1 MASSSTRAT
10 LIRAT
15 DSKLI
20 IDEEKRA
27 TYEGKYDP
35 SWNIGVVPNGG
46 YTLAIILHCAHDF
59 VKRRIGERQENLFS
73 CNATYLGK
81 VTAELPYTVEV
92 RLLKPGRNTSVLEA
106 DILQNSG
113 KQGSS
118 VLCTRVSCIFADF
131 TALRSDT
138 ITGQFS
144 FLPNEQYGN
153 TAPLLMDPNDRS
165 KEKPWYSRHKIPTK
179 IIDEKAQQKTK
190 EDEGKLTVIQS
201 MHFPQEEVKA
211 EDMISHNLTAIAFYT
226 DTTVS
231 WKSMMPP
238 KAIETIGGNTDFWFP
253 TMTLSIEMANP
264 IPFFAL
270 QNIVTKAKTAFL
282 HQGHWSFEIEI
293 WSHPSDAE
301 KLKLPKGVNSILLAV
316 SRQTALSM
324 SMAVNKKKSSKL

>member
-1 MASSSTRAT
+1 MTSNDARAT
-10 LIRAT
+10 LVRAT

-27 TYEGKYDP
+27 TYEGNYDP
-35 SWNIGVVPNGG
+35 TWNIGVVPNGG
-46 YTLAIILHCAHDF
+46 YTLAIVLHCAHDF
-59 VKRRIGERQENLFS
+59 VKRRIGKQQEHLFS

-81 VTAELPYTVEV
+81 VSADLPYTVEV

-118 VLCTRVSCIFADF
+118 VVCTRVSCIFADF
-131 TALRSDT
+131 TALRSDP

-144 FLPNEQYGN
+144 FLPNEPFGN

-165 KEKPWYSRHKIPTK
+165 KEKPWYPKHKVPTK
-179 IIDEKAQQKTK
+179 IVDEKAQEKTK
-190 EDEGKLTVIQS
+190 EDEGRLTVVQS
-201 MHFPQEEVKA
+201 MHFPQEEVSA
-211 EDMISHNLTAIAFYT
+211 EDMIGHNLTAIAFYM
-226 DTTVS
+226 DMTVT

-238 KAIETIGGNTDFWFP
+238 KAKEVSGGRTDFWFP
-253 TMTLSIEMANP
+253 TMTLSIEIAHP
-264 IPFFAL
+264 IPTYAL
-270 QNIVTKAKTAFL
+270 QNIVTKAKTTFL

-301 KLKLPKGVNSILLAV
+301 KLQLPKGVNSILLAV